1 MSWRSNSSLQP
12 ARKSAQA
19 ARRTFRVSEALI
31 FIAYLGHK
39 LRADTFEKL
48 RGIGQIK
55 FCVGGFDADK
65 KAVIA
70 GALEAFYGEQR
81 AMRLRELVQREHT
94 KQGKGGRAENRQFEC
109 DRNER
114 GPAIKGTTG
123 DVHRIRYDVDSVLE
137 EKSGQTA
144 ADTTEQRKLRNKIMP
159 PALQTIVK
167 TARLGKPRNW
177 ERRER
182 VKAFVTGFADF
193 SCSGHQGVR
202 RIEFAD
208 HAVES
213 DVRLGAHSC
222 SSDLCATNSRISAM
236 EIAGNPRTKRKS
248 KETNRPIVPM
258 NVLYAQ

>member
-12 ARKSAQA
+12 ARKSPQA
-19 ARRTFRVSEALI
+19 ARRKFRVSEALI

-39 LRADTFEKL
+39 LRANTFEKL

-70 GALEAFYGEQR
+70 GALGALYGEQR
-81 AMRLRELVQREHT
+81 TMRLREFVQGQHSEH
-94 KQGKGGRAENRQFEC
+94 GKGGRAENRQFERH
-109 DRNER
+109 RNEGR
-114 GPAIKGTTG
+114 PAIKGTAG
-123 DVHRIRYDVDSVLE
+123 DVHRIRYDVDPVLE
-137 EKSGQTA
+137 EKSGQAA
-144 ADTTEQRKLRNKIMP
+144 ADAAEQRELRNKIMP
-159 PALQTIVK
+159 PAFQAIVK
-167 TARLGKPRNW
+167 TARLGKSRNW

-182 VKAFVTGFADF
+182 VKAFVTGFADL
-193 SCSGHQGVR
+193 SRSGHQGMR

-213 DVRLGAHSC
+213 VVRLGTHSC

-258 NVLYAQ
+258 NVL